1 MKKADNK
8 DEKLNMNLSWKI
20 LDETTVI
27 KDSWIDMRASTC
39 QLPGGMVIA
48 PFYVNHLPDFAV
60 VVAVTPEHR
69 VIMVRQY
76 RHGVEKVLL
85 ELPAGCIEA
94 GEDPKDGAAREL
106 LEETGYK
113 AGSLE
118 FLFKIAPNASNCT
131 SYAQCYLARNV
142 FPAAAQNLDETEAL
156 EVVELE
162 GEEVKR
168 LLREGGVEQAVH
180 VAALYRAAELGY
192 RRAPDVA
199 RPAFPCL

>member
-8 DEKLNMNLSWKI
+8 DEKLNRNLSWKI

-60 VVAVTPEHR
+60 VVAVTTEHR

-94 GEDPKDGAAREL
+94 GEDPKDGAVREL

-142 FPAAAQNLDETEAL
+142 FPAAPQNLDETEAL

-180 VAALYRAAELGY
+180 VAALYRAAELG
-192 RRAPDVA
+192 A
-199 RPAFPCL
+199 LG

>member
-142 FPAAAQNLDETEAL
+142 FPAAPQNLDETEAL

-180 VAALYRAAELGY
+180 VAALYRAAELGE
-192 RRAPDVA
+192 
-199 RPAFPCL
+199 LG

>member
-8 DEKLNMNLSWKI
+8 DEKLNRNLSWKI

-142 FPAAAQNLDETEAL
+142 FPAEPQNLDETEAL

-180 VAALYRAAELGY
+180 VAALYRAAELG
-192 RRAPDVA
+192 A
-199 RPAFPCL
+199 LG

>member
-156 EVVELE
+156 EVVEME

-168 LLREGGVEQAVH
+168 LLREGGVEQAAH
-180 VAALYRAAELGY
+180 VAALYRAAELG
-192 RRAPDVA
+192 A
-199 RPAFPCL
+199 LG

>member
-142 FPAAAQNLDETEAL
+142 FPAAPQNLDETEAL

-162 GEEVKR
+162 GEEV
-168 LLREGGVEQAVH
+168 
-180 VAALYRAAELGY
+180 
-192 RRAPDVA
+192 
-199 RPAFPCL
+199 

>member
-8 DEKLNMNLSWKI
+8 DEKLNRNLSWKI

-94 GEDPKDGAAREL
+94 GEDPKDGVAREL

-142 FPAAAQNLDETEAL
+142 FPAAPQNLDETEAL

-180 VAALYRAAELGY
+180 VAALYRAAELG
-192 RRAPDVA
+192 A
-199 RPAFPCL
+199 LG